1 MMEEQ
6 AGFREGRGCTDQ
18 ILDLVDQ
25 ISLCGVYSSTYG
37 VRTLAWCLIRVVMRQ
52 LAEKMIEKDGEI
64 S

>member
-6 AGFREGRGCTDQ
+6 AGFRVGRGT
-18 ILDLVDQ
+18 DQ

-52 LAEKMIEKDGEI
+52 LAEKTIEKNGKF